1 MKARILLAY
10 VLVVVLLSGILYAVT
25 RPGQLQ
31 VGAAATETGILN
43 MVYDKARTSL
53 RTYMVGTSSTY
64 IGQVGSNVITSS
76 ASFYRP
82 ADSNIYAANDVI
94 NNSVTA
100 PALITFTNASR
111 IAGGTGDIVKALLY
125 TTGTTLTA
133 RLRLWLYPYVANA
146 LNDNAQLNLSL
157 MAPDWRVGYIDFP
170 ALSIDGTASQV
181 GKAMV
186 TAGWV
191 PTTTLP
197 LSYACAD
204 GSTTLYGML
213 ETLDA
218 FTPVTST
225 EFLILLTM
233 KAN

>member
-1 MKARILLAY
+1 MKARVLAY
-10 VLVVVLLSGILYAVT
+10 LLIVALLGGILYAVT
-25 RPGQLQ
+25 RPAPMQ
-31 VGAAATETGILN
+31 VGAASTETGILN
-43 MVYDKARTSL
+43 MVYDRTTASL
-53 RTYMVGTSSTY
+53 KTKIVSMTPGYV
-64 IGQVGSNVITSS
+64 IPVGSAVITSS
-76 ASFYRP
+76 ATFYRP
-82 ADSNIYAANDVI
+82 ADSNIYAANDVV
-94 NNSVTA
+94 NNSIVT
-100 PALITFTNASR
+100 PALITFTNAAR
-111 IAGGTGDIVKALLY
+111 VTGGTGDIVKALLY

-133 RLRLWLYPYVANA
+133 RMRLWLYPYVANA
-146 LNDNAQLNLSL
+146 LNDNAQFNLSL
-157 MAPDWRVGYIDFP
+157 TTADWRVGYIDFP

-181 GKAMV
+181 GKAIV

-197 LSYACAD
+197 LAYACAD

>member
-1 MKARILLAY
+1 MKARALAY
-10 VLVVVLLSGILYAVT
+10 LLIVLLLSGILYAVT
-25 RPGQLQ
+25 RPNQIQ
-31 VGAAATETGILN
+31 VGTASTETGILN
-43 MVYDKARTSL
+43 MVYSRPNTAL
-53 RTYMVGTSSTY
+53 RTYMVGLSGSY

-82 ADSNIYAANDVI
+82 ADSTAYAANDVV
-94 NNSVTA
+94 NNSITS
-100 PALITFTNASR
+100 PMLMTFTNASR
-111 IAGGTGDIVKALLY
+111 IAGGSGDIVKALLY

-133 RLRLWLYPYVANA
+133 RMRLWLYPYVPNA
-146 LNDNAQLNLSL
+146 MNDNAQFNLSL
-157 MAPDWRVGYIDFP
+157 TAPDWRVGYIDFP

-181 GKAMV
+181 GKALV
-186 TAGWV
+186 TAGYV

-197 LSYACAD
+197 LAYVCID
-204 GSTTLYGML
+204 GSTALYGML

-225 EFLILLTM
+225 QFLLLLTM